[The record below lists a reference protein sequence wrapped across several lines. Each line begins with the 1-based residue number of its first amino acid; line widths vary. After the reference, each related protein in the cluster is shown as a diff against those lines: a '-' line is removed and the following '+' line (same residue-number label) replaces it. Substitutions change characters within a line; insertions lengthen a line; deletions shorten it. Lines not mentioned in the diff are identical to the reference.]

1 MRCPACAADIAE
13 GAGFCGACGRGVD
26 VLCSTCGTPA
36 AAGQRFCGNCGA
48 PLAAPVGQP
57 LERRLVSVLFC
68 DLVSFTA
75 FSEGRDPED
84 VREVLGPYFSIAR
97 QVIGGY
103 GGTIEKFIGD
113 AVMAVWGAPV
123 AREDDAQR
131 AVRAAL
137 ELVAAVKGL
146 SNRLSILELR
156 VRIGILTGEASVEVG
171 RVQEG
176 MVVGDAVNTASRIQS
191 LADPGTVLV
200 DEVTRLACERSIA
213 FEAHGAH
220 DVKGKSN
227 PVRTWRALGVLSGHY
242 GRARGGAIEPPLVG
256 RERELRILREALD
269 GVIAARGGAQLV
281 TVIGQAGVGKSR
293 LVWEFERLANDID
306 ARVAWHRASAFSF
319 GGGAAFAPLAEM
331 VRTRAEIGHDD
342 SPERQLERIAG
353 LLDDLFADEASERE
367 RVERALYRL
376 LGLDDGRR
384 LIETGE
390 LFSAWRS
397 FIGAI
402 AERRPAVLVF
412 EELQESDQAL
422 LDFVA
427 HLLEWGRFPLLVIA
441 AGRPDPR
448 LQVLA
453 ADERVELGPLTPD
466 EIDALV
472 TGTVSSAPEPLL
484 TTIRADSGGVPLYA
498 VETLRALADRGVL
511 AVEDGHYTMRGDVGQ
526 IAVPPTVRAL
536 IASRLDGLGA
546 MQRKILSGGAVI
558 GERFTVHAAA
568 SVAGVDVLDT
578 AELLDGL
585 VTKAFLATEGDG
597 GSETHDRYRFL
608 QGVVRRVALS
618 ALSRRERKRFHLA
631 AADHLAEQEG
641 DPERAGQLAGHLL
654 AALEADPNAGDLAV
668 IEARA
673 QTALRAA
680 AERSAA
686 VGALADA
693 LALFDRAA
701 ELTTDEH
708 ERAGVF
714 ERAGLVASRAGEGDA
729 AAGRY
734 RAAAELHAGAG
745 REREQLAARAHELRS
760 LQYARPPTELLP
772 ELRAVDGALSDQ
784 DDHASALAAATL
796 AYTLYQLGRNEEALV
811 VATRGVRIAE
821 TCRDWGELLHALG
834 QQGAALAELQ
844 RPDEAIAIYR
854 RALDLAVI
862 HEPRLVAVLCTNV
875 SISLASVGRYQEAA
889 AGAREA
895 IVAADRSAE
904 RMAERWAR
912 LVLGRA
918 LCSLGDWDQAIAEI
932 ESVKDQ
938 IPTLAGMAFAPL
950 VVIALGRGQEA
961 LAHELVAEHDRHRDE
976 SGASG
981 LESDFRSLRTLVL
994 TTDAVSLAR
1003 IVPEAEISEFAEW
1016 TSWLPPIIDRLVAAL
1031 DTEPL
1036 EAALVSLRTT
1046 AAMKQTAPVRAQAER
1061 LAGHLAA
1068 RAGDRR
1074 RADEAFARAHQLA
1087 AECELAFEAGVIGL
1101 ERLEQTG
1108 VGPDGGLASIRATF
1122 SRLGAPAWLERAQQ
1136 ADHGEPAS
1144 AHSSSSKH
1152 QPHPTG

>member
-1 MRCPACAADIAE
+1 
-13 GAGFCGACGRGVD
+13 
-26 VLCSTCGTPA
+26 
-36 AAGQRFCGNCGA
+36 
-48 PLAAPVGQP
+48 LAAPAGQP

-84 VREVLGPYFSIAR
+84 VREVLGPYFSTAR
-97 QVIGGY
+97 QVIGAY

-146 SNRLSILELR
+146 SSRLSIPELR
-156 VRIGILTGEASVEVG
+156 VRIGVLTGEASVEVG
-171 RVQEG
+171 QVQEG

-213 FEAHGAH
+213 FETHGAH

-227 PVRTWRALGVLSGHY
+227 PVRTWRALSVLSGQSER
-242 GRARGGAIEPPLVG
+242 GRGGAIEPPLVG
-256 RERELRILREALD
+256 RKRELRILVEALD
-269 GVIAARGGAQLV
+269 RVVAARGGAHLV
-281 TVIGQAGVGKSR
+281 TVIGEAGVGKSR
-293 LVWEFERLANDID
+293 LVREFERHANDID
-306 ARVAWHRASAFSF
+306 ASVAWHRASAFSF

-331 VRTRAEIGHDD
+331 VRTRAEIEHGD
-342 SPERQLERIAG
+342 SPERQLERIASQ
-353 LLDDLFADEASERE
+353 LDDLFADQSSERE
-367 RVERALYRL
+367 RVQRAVHRL

-390 LFSAWRS
+390 LFSSWRS
-397 FIGAI
+397 LIGAI

-412 EELQESDQAL
+412 EELQESDPAL

-427 HLLEWGRFPLLVIA
+427 HLIEWGRFPLLVVA

-448 LQVLA
+448 LHTLVA
-453 ADERVELGPLTPD
+453 NERVELGPLTPD

-472 TGTVSSAPEPLL
+472 SGTVSAAPEPLL
-484 TTIRADSGGVPLYA
+484 ITIRADSGGVPLYA
-498 VETLRALADRGVL
+498 VETLRALADLGVL
-511 AVEDGHYTMRGDVGQ
+511 AVEEGHYTMRGEVGQ

-546 MQRKILSGGAVI
+546 TQRKILSGGAVI
-558 GERFTVHAAA
+558 GEWFTLHAAA
-568 SVAGVDVLDT
+568 SVGGVDVLD
-578 AELLDGL
+578 AAALLDGL
-585 VTKAFLATEGDG
+585 VTKAFLAIDDDG
-597 GSETHDRYRFL
+597 PSGPHDRYRFL

-631 AADHLAEQEG
+631 AADYLAEHDG

-654 AALEADPNAGDLAV
+654 AALEADPKAV
-668 IEARA
+668 DVTVLEARA

-708 ERAGVF
+708 ERASVF

-734 RAAAELHAGAG
+734 RAAAELHAAAG
-745 REREQLAARAHELRS
+745 RVREQLAARAHELRS
-760 LQYARPPTELLP
+760 LQYARPPAELLP
-772 ELRAVDGALSDQ
+772 QLRALDEALSGQ
-784 DDHASALAAATL
+784 DDHAGALAAATL
-796 AYTLYQLGRNEEALV
+796 AYTLYQLSRNEEALV

-854 RALDLAVI
+854 RALDLAVV
-862 HEPRLVAVLCTNV
+862 HEPRLVAVLSTNV
-875 SISLASVGRYQEAA
+875 SISLASVGRYREAA

-904 RMAERWAR
+904 RMAERWGR

-918 LCSLGDWDQAIAEI
+918 LCSLGDWNQAIAEI

-938 IPTLAGMAFAPL
+938 VPTLAGMAFAPL
-950 VVIALGRGQEA
+950 VVIALGRGQNA
-961 LAHELVAEHDRHRDE
+961 LARELVAEHDRCRDDA
-976 SGASG
+976 GASG

-994 TTDAVSLAR
+994 TTDAVSLGR

-1016 TSWLPPIIDRLVAAL
+1016 SSWLPPIIDRLVAGS
-1031 DTEPL
+1031 DNEPL
-1036 EAALVSLRTT
+1036 EDALAALGTT

-1061 LAGHLAA
+1061 LAGHLSA
-1068 RAGDRR
+1068 RAGDRSG
-1074 RADEAFARAHQLA
+1074 ADEAFARAHQLA
-1087 AECELAFEAGVIGL
+1087 AGCELAFDAAVIGL
-1101 ERLEQTG
+1101 EHLEQTG
-1108 VGPDGGLASIRATF
+1108 AEPDCGLANIRATLG
-1122 SRLGAPAWLERAQQ
+1122 RLGANPWLDRAEQ
-1136 ADHGEPAS
+1136 AGDHQPAS
-1144 AHSSSSKH
+1144 ARSISSRH
-1152 QPHPTG
+1152 PPHPTG